1 MANVIKF
8 IANNK
13 TFFNKDQEA
22 RSSID
27 DILKNK
33 QNNLTVELPLDL
45 TDDKLSLDL
54 SSYYTKTENDDIL
67 KNKSDELNTKITDNE
82 KTINIIKSYLTKLL
96 KLNSNFENNIDIP
109 DVSQYVEKTNQI
121 DNTLKDL
128 KRTINEN
135 YDALNTKINNY
146 IEQNNTSLEE
156 IKEEIDT
163 NQKNLNQRMLLI
175 EREFFGDSYEEGKTT
190 FENSLSRLDTLE
202 DKINQIYD
210 KLSAAGLINTENT
223 ESINK

>member
-1 MANVIKF
+1 MANVVKF

-22 RSSID
+22 RSSIE

-33 QNNLTVELPLDL
+33 QNNLTVDLPLDL

-54 SSYYTKTENDDIL
+54 SSYYTKTENDNIL
-67 KNKSDELNTKITDNE
+67 KNESDKLNTKITDN
-82 KTINIIKSYLTKLL
+82 KNFIDIIKSYLTKLL
-96 KLNSNFENNIDIP
+96 KLNSDFENDNDIP

-121 DNTLKDL
+121 DSTLKDL
-128 KRTINEN
+128 KTNINEN
-135 YDALNTKINNY
+135 YNTLNTKIDNY

-156 IKEEIDT
+156 IKKEIDT
-163 NQKNLNQRMLLI
+163 KQKSLNQRLLLI
-175 EREFFGDSYEEGKTT
+175 EREFFGDSYTEGKTT
-190 FENSLSRLDTLE
+190 FENSLSRLDVLE

-210 KLSAAGLINTENT
+210 KLSTAGLINTENT